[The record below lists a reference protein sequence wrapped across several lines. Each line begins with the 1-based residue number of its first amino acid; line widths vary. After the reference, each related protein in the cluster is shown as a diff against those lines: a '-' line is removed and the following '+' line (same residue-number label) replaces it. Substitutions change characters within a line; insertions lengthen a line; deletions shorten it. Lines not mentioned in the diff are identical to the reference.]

1 MDVAFEYKPFAE
13 TIDSEYF
20 DHDLEDK
27 ALGAVFIDV
36 IRGHN
41 ISAPSSRVLA
51 FVGNQR
57 VELDNVAGK
66 NPVYR
71 QHICLK
77 VKSFYSDKLEV
88 HVSGLAI
95 CYNTDVALLVT
106 AVRCSVKSDCAR
118 MRFWAR

>member
-13 TIDSEYF
+13 TIDKAYF

-27 ALGAVFIDV
+27 ALGAVFIDI

-41 ISAPSSRVLA
+41 IPAASSRVLA

-57 VELDNVAGK
+57 VELENVAGK

-71 QHICLK
+71 QDICLK
-77 VKSFYSDKLEV
+77 VNSFHSDKLEV
-88 HVSGLAI
+88 HVSYEGSMR
-95 CYNTDVALLVT
+95 LLI
-106 AVRCSVKSDCAR
+106 R
-118 MRFWAR
+118 